1 MVRSKGSRTL
11 GAAVARSGTERADPE
26 RAAVPPLASV
36 MQNLR
41 AVLPYYRPYRR
52 GLILGLICVAL
63 AQGLGNV
70 VPWFIKLAIDTL
82 GESTATAGDVGV
94 LVGAMLG
101 IALLAAVAR
110 YGMRE
115 LLNGISR
122 RIEVD
127 IREDFFAHLLRL
139 DASFYLETRTG
150 DLMSRSTNDILAV
163 RQAAGPAL
171 MYVVNAIVGFIVA
184 MSFMLAISPQL
195 TLFALVPLLALPPVV
210 LAFGRMIHRRFEQ
223 IQEQYATLSTMVQE
237 NLTGLRIVRSYVQE
251 ADQQRRFDEL
261 ADAYRERNM
270 SLARA
275 SGAFHPSMGLIAGV
289 GMIIVLWLGGL
300 QTIDGTITLG
310 DYVAFF
316 LYLTQMIW
324 PMIALGWVTNLFQ
337 RGDASMGRLLRIME
351 REPAV
356 VGPRGS
362 AGHAVTDAGAAPPK
376 LDVAGR
382 IEFRNVH
389 FRYPGSEREVLRG
402 IDFVAEPGTTTAIV
416 GGTGVGKTTLI
427 EMIPRIHDPTE
438 GEVLLDGVPLGDLD
452 PEALRSVVGMVP
464 QDAFLFSE
472 TLHTNIGLGLHDLV
486 EELPEEVRGEVED
499 LDVDPDVNAGV
510 DPRVDRAARV
520 AQLHEQ
526 IVEFPDAW
534 RTRLGERG
542 INLSGGQKQRA
553 TLARA
558 VARDPEI
565 LILDDALSAVDTRT
579 ESKILADLRDV
590 MAERTSFVI
599 SHRISAVMHAD
610 QILVLED
617 GRIVE
622 RGTHDELA
630 AGDGIYADLLRRQT
644 LEEEVRSAPEAT
656 PA

>member
-1 MVRSKGSRTL
+1 MK
-11 GAAVARSGTERADPE
+11 
-26 RAAVPPLASV
+26 
-36 MQNLR
+36 NLR
-41 AVLPYYRPYRR
+41 HLLPYYRPYRT
-52 GLILGLICVAL
+52 GLIVGLVCVAL

-82 GESTATAGDVGV
+82 EEPSATSGDVGV

-110 YGMRE
+110 YGMRQ

-122 RIEVD
+122 KIEVD
-127 IREDFFAHLLRL
+127 LREDFFAHLLRL

-150 DLMSRSTNDILAV
+150 DLMSRSTNDILAI

-171 MYVVNAIVGFIVA
+171 MYVVNAIVGFAVSL
-184 MSFMLAISPQL
+184 SFMLVISPQL
-195 TLFALVPLLALPPVV
+195 TLVALVPLLALPPVV
-210 LAFGRMIHRRFEQ
+210 LVFGRLIHRRFEQ
-223 IQEQYATLSTMVQE
+223 IQEQYSTMSTMVQE
-237 NLTGLRIVRSYVQE
+237 NLTGLRIVRSYGQE
-251 ADQQRRFDEL
+251 EDQQRRFDEL
-261 ADAYRERNM
+261 ADAYRDRNM
-270 SLARA
+270 SLAHA
-275 SGAFHPSMGLIAGV
+275 SGAFHPAMGLIAGV
-289 GMIIVLWLGGL
+289 GMIVVLWLGGL

-337 RGDASMGRLLRIME
+337 RGDASMGRLLAIME

-356 VGPRGS
+356 LAPVVPGPATPG
-362 AGHAVTDAGAAPPK
+362 
-376 LDVAGR
+376 LDVGGR
-382 IEFRNVH
+382 IEFRDVH
-389 FRYPGSEREVLRG
+389 FRYPGTEREVLRG
-402 IDFVAEPGTTTAIV
+402 IDFVAEPGTTTALV
-416 GGTGVGKTTLI
+416 GGTGSGKTTLI
-427 EMIPRIHDPTE
+427 EMIPRIHDPTG
-438 GEVLLDGVPLGDLD
+438 GEVLLDGVALTELD

-464 QDAFLFSE
+464 QDTFLFSE
-472 TLHTNIGLGLHDLV
+472 TLHTNIGLGLAD
-486 EELPEEVRGEVED
+486 LPEDARGEVED
-499 LDVDPDVNAGV
+499 LSV
-510 DPRVDRAARV
+510 DPRVEQAARV
-520 AQLHEQ
+520 AQLHDQ
-526 IVEFPDAW
+526 IVEFPDSW
-534 RTRLGERG
+534 STRLGERG

-558 VARDPEI
+558 VARDPGI

-579 ESKILADLRDV
+579 ETKILADLRDV
-590 MAERTSFVI
+590 MAERTSFII

-630 AGDGIYADLLRRQT
+630 QAGGIYADLLRRQT

>member
-1 MVRSKGSRTL
+1 MK
-11 GAAVARSGTERADPE
+11 
-26 RAAVPPLASV
+26 
-36 MQNLR
+36 NLR
-41 AVLPYYRPYRR
+41 HLIPYYRPYRT
-52 GLILGLICVAL
+52 GLIVGLVCVAF

-82 GESTATAGDVGV
+82 GEPTATSGDVGV

-110 YGMRE
+110 YGMRQ

-122 RIEVD
+122 KIEVD
-127 IREDFFAHLLRL
+127 LREDFFAHLLRL

-171 MYVVNAIVGFIVA
+171 MYVVNALVGFAVA
-184 MSFMLAISPQL
+184 LSFMLAISPQL
-195 TLFALVPLLALPPVV
+195 TLVALVPLLALPPVV
-210 LAFGRMIHRRFEQ
+210 LVFGRMIHRRFEQ
-223 IQEQYATLSTMVQE
+223 IQEQYSTMSTMVQE

-251 ADQQRRFDEL
+251 KDQQRRFDEL
-261 ADAYRERNM
+261 ADAYRDRNM
-270 SLARA
+270 ALAHA
-275 SGAFHPSMGLIAGV
+275 SGAFHPAMGLIAGL
-289 GMIIVLWLGGL
+289 GMIVVLWLGGL
-300 QTIDGTITLG
+300 QTMDGTITLG

-316 LYLTQMIW
+316 LYLAQMIW

-356 VGPRGS
+356 TGPVETSVGEFAP
-362 AGHAVTDAGAAPPK
+362 AA

-382 IEFRNVH
+382 IEFRDVH
-389 FRYPGSEREVLRG
+389 FRYPGTERDVLRG

-438 GEVLLDGVPLGDLD
+438 GEVLLDGVPLTELD
-452 PEALRSVVGMVP
+452 PEALRTVVGMVP

-472 TLHTNIGLGLHDLV
+472 TLHTNIGLGLTD
-486 EELPEEVRGEVED
+486 LPEEVRGEVED
-499 LDVDPDVNAGV
+499 LTV
-510 DPRVDRAARV
+510 DPRVERAARV
-520 AQLHEQ
+520 AQLHDQ

-534 RTRLGERG
+534 KTKLGERG

-558 VARDPEI
+558 VARDPGI

-579 ESKILADLRDV
+579 ETKILADLRDV
-590 MAERTSFVI
+590 MSERTSFII
-599 SHRISAVMHAD
+599 SHRVSAVMHAD

-617 GRIVE
+617 GHIVE

-630 AGDGIYADLLRRQT
+630 RGSGIYADLLRRQT

>member
-1 MVRSKGSRTL
+1 MK
-11 GAAVARSGTERADPE
+11 
-26 RAAVPPLASV
+26 
-36 MQNLR
+36 NLR
-41 AVLPYYRPYRR
+41 AVLPYYRPYRG
-52 GLILGLICVAL
+52 GLILGLVCVAL

-82 GESTATAGDVGV
+82 GEPGAAAADIGV
-94 LVGAMLG
+94 IVGAMLG

-184 MSFMLAISPQL
+184 LSFMVVISPQL

-223 IQEQYATLSTMVQE
+223 IQEQYATMSTMVQE

-261 ADAYRERNM
+261 ADAYRDRNM

-275 SGAFHPSMGLIAGV
+275 SGAFHPSMGLIAGL

-300 QTIDGTITLG
+300 QAIDGVITLG

-316 LYLTQMIW
+316 IYLTQMIW

-356 VGPRGS
+356 LGPGDS
-362 AGHAVTDAGAAPPK
+362 GV
-376 LDVAGR
+376 LEVAGR
-382 IEFRNVH
+382 IEFRGVR

-416 GGTGVGKTTLI
+416 GGTGTGKTTLI

-438 GEVLLDGVPLGDLD
+438 GEVLLDGMPLTELD

-464 QDAFLFSE
+464 QDSFLFSE
-472 TLHTNIGLGLHDLV
+472 TLHTNIGLGLDDLADADA
-486 EELPEEVRGEVED
+486 ED
-499 LDVDPDVNAGV
+499 LAALDT
-510 DPRVDRAARV
+510 RVERAAKV
-520 AQLHEQ
+520 AQLHDQ

-534 RTRLGERG
+534 QTRLGERG

-558 VARDPEI
+558 VARDPDI

-610 QILVLED
+610 QILVLDD

-622 RGTHDELA
+622 RGTHDDLA
-630 AGDGIYADLLRRQT
+630 SAGGIYADMLRRQT

>member
-1 MVRSKGSRTL
+1 MK
-11 GAAVARSGTERADPE
+11 
-26 RAAVPPLASV
+26 
-36 MQNLR
+36 NLR
-41 AVLPYYRPYRR
+41 AVLPYYRPYRG
-52 GLILGLICVAL
+52 GLVLGLICVAF

-82 GESTATAGDVGV
+82 GEPGSTAGDVGV

-171 MYVVNAIVGFIVA
+171 MYVVNAIVGFVVA
-184 MSFMLAISPQL
+184 LSFMVVISPQL

-223 IQEQYATLSTMVQE
+223 IQEQYSTMSTMVQE

-261 ADAYRERNM
+261 ADAYRDRNM
-270 SLARA
+270 SLAHA
-275 SGAFHPSMGLIAGV
+275 SGAFHPAMGLIAGV

-300 QTIDGTITLG
+300 QTIAGTITLG

-316 LYLTQMIW
+316 LYLAQMIW

-337 RGDASMGRLLRIME
+337 RGDASMGRLLQIME

-356 VGPRGS
+356 LGPASTPDAATALSR
-362 AGHAVTDAGAAPPK
+362 AVE
-376 LDVAGR
+376 GR
-382 IEFRNVH
+382 VEFRNVH
-389 FRYPGSEREVLRG
+389 FRYPGTEREVLRG

-416 GGTGVGKTTLI
+416 GGTGTGKTTLI

-438 GEVLLDGVPLGDLD
+438 GEVLLDGVSLTDVD
-452 PEALRSVVGMVP
+452 PEALRSVVGTVP

-472 TLHTNIGLGLHDLV
+472 TLHTNIGLGLSDLADASDDDPEYIDTRV
-486 EELPEEVRGEVED
+486 E
-499 LDVDPDVNAGV
+499 
-510 DPRVDRAARV
+510 RAARV
-520 AQLHEQ
+520 AQLHDQ

-534 RTRLGERG
+534 QTRLGERG

-579 ESKILADLRDV
+579 EAKILADLRDV

-630 AGDGIYADLLRRQT
+630 GGGGIYADLLRRQT

>member
-1 MVRSKGSRTL
+1 
-11 GAAVARSGTERADPE
+11 
-26 RAAVPPLASV
+26 

-82 GESTATAGDVGV
+82 GEPTATAGDIGV

-127 IREDFFAHLLRL
+127 IREDFFAHLLKL
-139 DASFYLETRTG
+139 DASFYMETRTG

-163 RQAAGPAL
+163 RQAVGPAL
-171 MYVVNAIVGFIVA
+171 MYVVNAIVGFVVA
-184 MSFMLAISPQL
+184 LSFMLAISPQL

-223 IQEQYATLSTMVQE
+223 IQEQYSTLSTMVQE

-251 ADQQRRFDEL
+251 ADQQHRFDEL
-261 ADAYRERNM
+261 ADAYRDRNM
-270 SLARA
+270 ALARA

-300 QTIDGTITLG
+300 QTIDGVITLG

-356 VGPRGS
+356 VGP
-362 AGHAVTDAGAAPPK
+362 AAPTAI
-376 LDVAGR
+376 DVAGR

-389 FRYPGSEREVLRG
+389 FSYPGSEREVLRG

-438 GEVLLDGVPLGDLD
+438 GEVLLDGVPLRNLD
-452 PEALRSVVGMVP
+452 PEALRAVVGMVP

-472 TLHTNIGLGLHDLV
+472 TLHTNIGLGLDDLV

-499 LDVDPDVNAGV
+499 LEVDRAIEAGTHPDVQAGV

-579 ESKILADLRDV
+579 ESRILADLRDV

-610 QILVLED
+610 QILVLEN

-630 AGDGIYADLLRRQT
+630 AGGGIYADLLRRQT

-656 PA
+656 LA